1 MMQLESVTPSEEEVD
16 DSILSYK
23 ILEKEGEVYPVQSL
37 PYLETNFH
45 REEYLLLY

>member
-23 ILEKEGEVYPVQSL
+23 ILEKERRGIPCAISSIL
-37 PYLETNFH
+37 RN
-45 REEYLLLY
+45 